1 MKRNLAGVLI
11 AASVAFLPLK
21 AMAAPE
27 NYTLDPHHSYVLWHI
42 NHFGFS
48 NPSGKWYVDGSV
60 MLDQAK
66 PQNSKVYVTIQ
77 MANLDT
83 GIPELDKHLK
93 APDFFDVAKY
103 PSATFVSDKVEL
115 TGKNSAKVF
124 GTLTLHGVSK
134 PEVLKIKLNKAGE
147 NPITNKQAVGF
158 SGTTEIKRSDFGMN
172 TLLPGLSDN
181 VKIDIEAEAFKAT

>member
-11 AASVAFLPLK
+11 AASIVFLPLK
-21 AMAAPE
+21 AMAAAE
-27 NYTLDPHHSYVLWHI
+27 SYTLDPHHSYVLWHI

-48 NPSGKWYVDGSV
+48 NPSGKWYTDGTL
-60 MLDQAK
+60 MLDKAH

-77 MANLDT
+77 MADMDT

-103 PSATFVSDKVEL
+103 PSTTFVSDKVEL

-134 PEVLKIKLNKAGE
+134 PEVLKIKLNKVGE

-158 SGTTEIKRSDFGMN
+158 SGTAEIKRSDFGMN
-172 TLLPGLSDN
+172 TLIPGLSDE
-181 VKIDIEAEAFKAT
+181 VKIDIEAEAFKTT